1 MLEYYDAL
9 YDKHLVNKLGM
20 GTDSDRDRT
29 GTNIRCE
36 YPFQGDIHLLV
47 ACGLGL
53 RSLLPALTVEPTS
66 VRGFCALPLLLL
78 RPRPAKPVTCSWY
91 RQLRI

>member
-1 MLEYYDAL
+1 MMLEYYDAL

-36 YPFQGDIHLLV
+36 YPYQGDIHLLAESV
-47 ACGLGL
+47 AENLHTAVAT
-53 RSLLPALTVEPTS
+53 LLSPVHCNEPSEVKT
-66 VRGFCALPLLLL
+66 L
-78 RPRPAKPVTCSWY
+78 
-91 RQLRI
+91 

>member
-36 YPFQGDIHLLV
+36 YPYQGDIHLLAESV
-47 ACGLGL
+47 AENLHTAVAT
-53 RSLLPALTVEPTS
+53 LLSPEHCNESGDVKTL
-66 VRGFCALPLLLL
+66 
-78 RPRPAKPVTCSWY
+78 
-91 RQLRI
+91 

>member
-1 MLEYYDAL
+1 MMLEYYDAL

-36 YPFQGDIHLLV
+36 YPYQGDIHLLAESV
-47 ACGLGL
+47 AENLHTAVVTFTCGGV
-53 RSLLPALTVEPTS
+53 ATS
-66 VRGFCALPLLLL
+66 TYYCKTYIKLDVA
-78 RPRPAKPVTCSWY
+78 
-91 RQLRI
+91 